1 MDTNLPIS
9 QLDPLAQGHFTGVGD
24 AYLPFLGPRPTLQ
37 RTDAYEKRNTAIWDM
52 PEAYKGRNLVLRDT
66 IEELMFTANQTYLTK
81 YILPWQPTDD
91 VNMVWEQFEAN
102 AHLLDLTP
110 YQTTSHAVTQKRSI
124 RRAQLVR
131 RGIQAEFE
139 ADFMKTALGRV
150 TFLAALGQITR
161 SVQETVNADGI
172 VTLAASHRY
181 QQQFW
186 REAGIPSEQLLKMY
200 LEQDRERFAIVQKTK
215 NGLEKLDAEMK
226 KDMWKIGADQ
236 TADYALLIPEEIAI
250 FTTLARNEKTDY
262 YIAGQQGPDRVNN
275 APGGVVAKDNTMGSL
290 DRLEPLHMVRNTP
303 VFIVKNLKVENV
315 SDQESQQL
323 TRTRQIGEYVTL
335 LDDISDY
342 SEYRTNHRSI
352 LMYNEDIDD
361 MTKITIQ
368 DCIENC
374 GLWEADG
381 NLKPL
386 DYGGSSAVS
395 RRDLDDDFLT
405 FLSPADGQTRR
416 APVEFMF
423 DIAKEYLSIK
433 KIVGAGETLLNSVRQ
448 RYGNVDAINDM
459 FKQANSAPMAYDK
472 AAFDSL
478 GSALLQIVGVDGL
491 FQGATTQ
498 NVFTWLAGGN
508 MAGVQMR
515 GDRNDDPLNN
525 RGTFVATPIDN
536 AFVKAISHMIPA
548 TKKDE
553 IEPILASS
561 EHTLEKGEKL
571 REKVIEYV
579 KSKVPGVKFKDEQ
592 SVHTWYD
599 DRVNQYKGLKESEVG
614 STSSRTPTSPIAGYM
629 PRGLDLSDTL
639 YKYVYPE
646 SAQSATSHVD
656 GLLPIHEAICKAN
669 AARASAASGSYENI
683 ESRGQGEGLA
693 GIGQFYTNTYQSR
706 REANTGFDVNRYR
719 TLEVHLAEL
728 ARSGASNLVKFFARA
743 WLMTK
748 VNKQNLLSLA
758 DHDVAVGLN
767 FLILRSHMQ
776 YRTRG
781 IIKCAQHGKTGI
793 TPIGHSDLSIGHET
807 NRKLAQIHYTTH
819 FRSVITQPKNVYV
832 QPDVYVQECE
842 GGAGCRFYDVE
853 TYTAMNNDELNNSL
867 ICVAVPV
874 TETIFPSPLDI
885 SGRFYTDFGTGA
897 VPRLHQERLH
907 YSSAARYCAMY
918 NFLKSNKVG
927 SDVPQMTPGKNHI
940 NRVCYQ
946 GFVHMMIDHTILTFF
961 FIDISRT

>member
-9 QLDPLAQGHFTGVGD
+9 QMDPLGAGHFTGVGD

-37 RTDAYEKRNTAIWDM
+37 RTDAYEKRNVAIWDL
-52 PEAYKGRNLVLRDT
+52 PEQYKGRNLVLRDT
-66 IEELMFTANQTYLTK
+66 VEELMFTANQTYLTK
-81 YILPWQPTDD
+81 YILLWYPTDE
-91 VNMVWEQFEAN
+91 VNMQWEQFESN

-110 YQTTSHAVTQKRSI
+110 YQTTSHAVTSKRSI
-124 RRAQLVR
+124 RRANLVR
-131 RGIQAEFE
+131 RGIMVEFE
-139 ADFMKTALGRV
+139 ADFMKTAMGRI

-172 VTLAASHRY
+172 VTLAAGHRY

-226 KDMWKIGADQ
+226 KDMYKIGADQ
-236 TADYALLIPEEIAI
+236 TAEYALLIPEEIAI

-262 YIAGQQGPDRVNN
+262 YLAGQLGPDRVNN
-275 APGGVVAKDNTMGSL
+275 VPGGVIAKDNTMGSL

-323 TRTRQIGEYVTL
+323 TRVRQIGEYVTL
-335 LDDISDY
+335 LDDITDY
-342 SEYRTNHRSI
+342 SDYRTNHRST

-361 MTKITIQ
+361 MTKITLQ

-374 GLWEADG
+374 GLWEEESGA
-381 NLKPL
+381 LRPL
-386 DYGGSSAVS
+386 NFDGSSATS

-405 FLSPADGQTRR
+405 YLTPGPDGKTRR

-448 RYGNVDAINDM
+448 RFGNVDRINTLM
-459 FKQANSAPMAYDK
+459 
-472 AAFDSL
+472 
-478 GSALLQIVGVDGL
+478 
-491 FQGATTQ
+491 TQ
-498 NVFTWLAGGN
+498 
-508 MAGVQMR
+508 
-515 GDRNDDPLNN
+515 RNDEPLVYNSDAFQAIG
-525 RGTFVATPIDN
+525 RAITQIIGTDAVFGDKIGEDLFKWLSDKNYGVVVAVDEAEFDKRPGVFVASAIDN
-536 AFVKAISHMIPA
+536 AFVKAISHMVPA

-553 IEPILASS
+553 IQHILDSE
-561 EHTLEKGEKL
+561 EHTLQKGEKL
-571 REKVIEYV
+571 REKVLEYV
-579 KSKVPGVKFKDEQ
+579 KTKVPGVKFKDEQ
-592 SVHTWYD
+592 AVHTWYD
-599 DRVNQYKGLKESEVG
+599 DRVNQYKGLKQNETG
-614 STSSRTPTSPIAGYM
+614 SAASSRSADVKIAGYM
-629 PRGLDLSDTL
+629 PRGLDLSNTQYRYL
-639 YKYVYPE
+639 YPE
-646 SAQSATSHVD
+646 SARVATSHVE

-669 AARASAASGSYENI
+669 AAAREGSSSSYENI
-683 ESRGQGEGLA
+683 QSGGQGMGLA
-693 GIGQFYTNTYQSR
+693 GIGQFYSNTQESR
-706 REANTGFDVNRYR
+706 RNANAGFNLNRYAS
-719 TLEVHLAEL
+719 LEVHLAEL
-728 ARSGASNLVKFFARA
+728 DRSGASNLVKFFSRA
-743 WLMTK
+743 WLMTR
-748 VNKQNLLSLA
+748 VTRQNLMSLA
-758 DHDVAVGLN
+758 DHDVAIGLN
-767 FLILRSHMQ
+767 FLIARPHMQ

-781 IIKCAQHGKTGI
+781 IIKCAQHGKTGV

-819 FRSVITQPKNVYV
+819 FRSIITQPKNVYV

-842 GGAGCRFYDVE
+842 GGAGCRFYNE
-853 TYTAMNNDELNNSL
+853 STYGAMNNDELNNSL
-867 ICVAVPV
+867 ICMAVPV

-897 VPRLHQERLH
+897 VPRLNQERLH
-907 YSSAARYCAMY
+907 YSTAARYNALY

-927 SDVPQMTPGKNHI
+927 SDVPQMSAGRNHI
-940 NRVCYQ
+940 NRICYQ
-946 GFVHMMIDHTILTFF
+946 GKEDSLIFLIF
-961 FIDISRT
+961 